1 MKRKAT
7 KRNAPSRVLA
17 KRLSGTDE
25 VLLSGNPRSTAW
37 SAPSTSWQPARALT
51 SQLRGRLEEQ
61 GGPKVELE
69 LDALTGARLP
79 TTVETV
85 VFRITQEALTNV
97 VKHAEAKTVRDW
109 RRGCGSKRSGEPAP
123 KVVAP

>member
-1 MKRKAT
+1 MERSVHELAT
-7 KRNAPSRVLA
+7 GAGSHIAV
-17 KRLSGTDE
+17 
-25 VLLSGNPRSTAW
+25 
-37 SAPSTSWQPARALT
+37 ARA
-51 SQLRGRLEEQ
+51 RLEEQ